1 MSLWALDRTARPRV
15 PEGIAWWVLL
25 AAVLTLYL
33 GVHWIAALAVLALA
47 VAQRARPLD
56 VLQAYLMVVGG
67 ATFINYTRGGL
78 THELSLLSLGI
89 LFMLFCYVMAFRSEM
104 FVIRRAAVTVPLLC
118 YLGLSFLNF
127 LRGLAVGNSTRYAGL
142 EILAALALGSCLL
155 VANLRF
161 DRVRLA
167 TMAAVLLFNIA
178 LRARRSR
185 TRWALMLALLPLLTH
200 QFLSFT
206 RGYWL
211 GLIGSALFSIAVHGG
226 RGPGSRGRWL
236 LSVRLLA
243 GLAGLVVAGGVLLS
257 VVFNLRN
264 LADSAL
270 TRLSSSTGT
279 ELTFDTSSNIVRLV
293 EYARVLEDIV
303 LAPWLGH
310 GLGYSFVLR
319 EPLQQQLHEQ
329 WYVHQNYLLVWL
341 KQGLLGLALFVTMLV
356 AAVRTGLDGRRL
368 EEPLAAAWCTGA
380 AAATVFVMIDSFVH
394 FPLAEVNATFPIALL
409 WGGAIALT
417 ARGRWRFRWRPPA
430 GAGGAD

>member
-1 MSLWALDRTARPRV
+1 
-15 PEGIAWWVLL
+15 
-25 AAVLTLYL
+25 
-33 GVHWIAALAVLALA
+33 
-47 VAQRARPLD
+47 
-56 VLQAYLMVVGG
+56 
-67 ATFINYTRGGL
+67 
-78 THELSLLSLGI
+78 
-89 LFMLFCYVMAFRSEM
+89 
-104 FVIRRAAVTVPLLC
+104 
-118 YLGLSFLNF
+118 
-127 LRGLAVGNSTRYAGL
+127 
-142 EILAALALGSCLL
+142 
-155 VANLRF
+155 
-161 DRVRLA
+161 
-167 TMAAVLLFNIA
+167 
-178 LRARRSR
+178 
-185 TRWALMLALLPLLTH
+185 MLALLPLLTH

-243 GLAGLVVAGGVLLS
+243 GLAGLVVVGGVLLS
-257 VVFNLRN
+257 VVFNIRN
-264 LADSAL
+264 LADLAL
-270 TRLSSSTGT
+270 SRLSSSTGT
-279 ELTFDTSSNIVRLV
+279 EFTFETSSNIVRLV
-293 EYARVLEDIV
+293 EYARVLDDIV

-310 GLGYSFVLR
+310 GLGYFFVVR
-319 EPLQQQLHEQ
+319 EPLHQQLLEQ
-329 WYVHQNYLLVWL
+329 WFVHQNYLLVWL